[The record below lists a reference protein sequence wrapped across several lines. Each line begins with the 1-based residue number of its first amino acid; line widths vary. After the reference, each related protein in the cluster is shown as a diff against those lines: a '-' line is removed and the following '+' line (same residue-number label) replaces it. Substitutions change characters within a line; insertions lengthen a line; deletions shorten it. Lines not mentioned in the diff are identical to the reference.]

1 MSDDE
6 VLTCM
11 ASISR
16 RASPADLA
24 VWEERHCMSRVL
36 RYGEDLWESQREPRC
51 SFICAQAF
59 STLTAI
65 HQPVRMIPSD
75 KLTSCYTTLTSR
87 PPAPPPPHLPS
98 RAEPKQPVDSRNRFP
113 NPLRMN
119 PTKYEYLLDPT
130 ETKTFERPSEKRCR
144 A

>member
-1 MSDDE
+1 
-6 VLTCM
+6 
-11 ASISR
+11 
-16 RASPADLA
+16 
-24 VWEERHCMSRVL
+24 MSRVL

-75 KLTSCYTTLTSR
+75 KLTSWYTTLTS
-87 PPAPPPPHLPS
+87 PPPPPPPPLTSLLARNPNSPS
-98 RAEPKQPVDSRNRFP
+98 THATDS
-113 NPLRMN
+113 LI
-119 PTKYEYLLDPT
+119 L
-130 ETKTFERPSEKRCR
+130 S

>member
-1 MSDDE
+1 
-6 VLTCM
+6 
-11 ASISR
+11 
-16 RASPADLA
+16 
-24 VWEERHCMSRVL
+24 MSRVL

-87 PPAPPPPHLPS
+87 PPAPPPPPS
-98 RAEPKQPVDSRNRFP
+98 PPFSRGTQTARRLTQQIP
-113 NPLRMN
+113 
-119 PTKYEYLLDPT
+119 
-130 ETKTFERPSEKRCR
+130 
-144 A
+144 